1 MMNRERFRKELMG
14 IHAVWWREFKI
25 FQREKSRVGGN
36 MNDPAAIMAV
46 SEMRKLMRMW
56 EELKAWLKKHP
67 NQIHYMGAATIESVV
82 KKMEELEEK

>member
-1 MMNRERFRKELMG
+1 
-14 IHAVWWREFKI
+14 
-25 FQREKSRVGGN
+25 

-56 EELKAWLKKHP
+56 EELKTWLKKHP